1 MSLYRATRNSLWRA
15 VNRSSGRASS
25 YGLGCCRNVSS
36 SVLRRQESTAQLDPP
51 NEKVQKLLEEILSLN
66 MIEVRDLTSHLKSKL
81 GVEDMPMGMPMM
93 SAAAMQAPP
102 AAQESK
108 EESEGAEAAPV
119 QEEKTIFN
127 VKLESFSPDK
137 KIAVCFFQMSA
148 TLPCSLEHIVRSA
161 CLTSLVPV
169 MLGFLTTS
177 LLRRYEQL
185 PALDLES
192 PKLLSTRL
200 RG

>member
-1 MSLYRATRNSLWRA
+1 
-15 VNRSSGRASS
+15 
-25 YGLGCCRNVSS
+25 
-36 SVLRRQESTAQLDPP
+36 
-51 NEKVQKLLEEILSLN
+51 

-137 KIAVCFFQMSA
+137 KIALIKEIRAITGLGLRESKA
-148 TLPCSLEHIVRSA
+148 
-161 CLTSLVPV
+161 LVDEAPGMIKENV
-169 MLGFLTTS
+169 PKAEAEEIKSRVQELGGS
-177 LLRRYEQL
+177 V
-185 PALDLES
+185 DLQ
-192 PKLLSTRL
+192 
-200 RG
+200 

>member
-137 KIAVCFFQMSA
+137 KIALIKEIRAITGLGLRESKA
-148 TLPCSLEHIVRSA
+148 
-161 CLTSLVPV
+161 LVDEAPGMIKENV
-169 MLGFLTTS
+169 PKAEAEEIKSRVQELGGS
-177 LLRRYEQL
+177 V
-185 PALDLES
+185 DLQ
-192 PKLLSTRL
+192 
-200 RG
+200 